1 MSLAAGGGGGGGGGN
16 DASGLAQQIDAVQI
30 SGNDDDDVD
39 NPGVDPEVK
48 KKKKSLTPSTKTAWF
63 FRFDPKYK
71 CDDIARKLI
80 TLPADELDQVMKT
93 LDKMKKGEYVES
105 DPVEALKQE
114 MAAAEAEQKAA
125 AEKKKELKAKLA
137 AAQKMQEDQAK
148 LTADLQAAQ
157 PNP

>member
-30 SGNDDDDVD
+30 SGSDDDDVD
-39 NPGVDPEVK
+39 DPGVDPEVKK
-48 KKKKSLTPSTKTAWF
+48 KKKKSLTPSTKTSWF
-63 FRFDPKYK
+63 FRIDPKYK

-80 TLPADELDQVMKT
+80 KLPADELDQVMKT
-93 LDKMKKGEYVES
+93 LDLMKTGEYVES

-114 MAAAEAEQKAA
+114 MAAV

-137 AAQKMQEDQAK
+137 AAQKMQEDLAK

-157 PNP
+157 